1 MVFSY
6 LSKVITVIRSH
17 LNYYYRRK
25 LRISN
30 GFVGGRIDHGHHYA
44 QAMKAL
50 DETVQFSNA
59 VKRAVELTSRED
71 TLIVVTSDHA
81 HTMSISGY
89 PDRGNPIGGLNSIV
103 SEVGKCVNRVLLF
116 SDSKIDSYAT
126 KMHPNLDKLP
136 TTTLSYANGPGYR
149 LLFNV
154 DGSRK
159 NLTEIDFRM
168 KKLFYNYYY
177 Y

>member
-1 MVFSY
+1 MIVA
-6 LSKVITVIRSH
+6 
-17 LNYYYRRK
+17 
-25 LRISN
+25 
-30 GFVGGRIDHGHHYA
+30 GGRIDHGHHYA

-103 SEVGKCVNRVLLF
+103 SEVGKSVN
-116 SDSKIDSYAT
+116 A
-126 KMHPNLDKLP
+126 
-136 TTTLSYANGPGYR
+136 
-149 LLFNV
+149 
-154 DGSRK
+154 
-159 NLTEIDFRM
+159 
-168 KKLFYNYYY
+168 FYQIQN
-177 Y
+177 